1 MTANKN
7 NVPEFSE
14 LSLFDISPSLASFLP
29 EDFCTSNQIAL
40 LDDPSSKDT
49 QNIRVGVL
57 DIEDQDLIAK
67 AQEIIGEKIKPVQLN
82 DYEISKA
89 LSLIYNIEA
98 DSNAGPNLQLNSSSE
113 IDFSKDRKPNL
124 ILQDIL
130 SAALQR
136 RATDIH
142 IENYNED
149 VDMRLRIDGNL
160 HQVTTSLSPSNIQ
173 RVIACLKI
181 VCDLDHLERK
191 KSQDG
196 RFSAQYDDGEHSRKI
211 DFRASIVP
219 GNHGQEAVIR
229 VLDPHRFILD
239 INELGMPAN
248 ILNSYKRIV
257 NYPNGLILT
266 TGPTSSGKTST
277 LYATVQSLVNRGLKI
292 MTAEDPVEYEMNKV
306 NQKSIDEFMDF
317 SDYIRSFL
325 RQNPIFTASLLP
337 QTAAG
342 AYALGKGT
350 LKSIPGL
357 AKSYVD
363 AVLPGDQSSW
373 WKEPEIVEKK
383 EEIIEKPTV
392 KKLTEAEKKLIEET
406 KKKNAKLARDKR
418 VDDLLEVMGYDKAK
432 KTAAYDALI
441 DAGQT
446 ILQRGTLDK
455 KNIGRELIDPIVERT
470 SKRFDKPEQIRE
482 AVGLMMTKGEIE
494 KDIAKGK
501 GGQLQQNARDLVAGG
516 VFPDMASALDHLA
529 KKPSLREKAIT
540 FAQGMKKGGIDQEV
554 VISTI
559 HDEFGEIPKV
569 LVDET
574 EMEKERKKDTF
585 TSDIATFTE
594 LVKAQDLGPGYY
606 VIGDSGFVIDSNNKI
621 KQLL

>member
-1 MTANKN
+1 MRTLNRPMFRMGGPIKEGVMHGIREPKN
-7 NVPEFSE
+7 MGGRM
-14 LSLFDISPSLASFLP
+14 
-29 EDFCTSNQIAL
+29 L
-40 LDDPSSKDT
+40 L
-49 QNIRVGVL
+49 VGQHPKQFR
-57 DIEDQDLIAK
+57 DAGGREQHFA
-67 AQEIIGEKIKPVQLN
+67 PVV
-82 DYEISKA
+82 A
-89 LSLIYNIEA
+89 
-98 DSNAGPNLQLNSSSE
+98 AGGL
-113 IDFSKDRKPNL
+113 
-124 ILQDIL
+124 L
-130 SAALQR
+130 SAA
-136 RATDIH
+136 
-142 IENYNED
+142 
-149 VDMRLRIDGNL
+149 
-160 HQVTTSLSPSNIQ
+160 
-173 RVIACLKI
+173 
-181 VCDLDHLERK
+181 
-191 KSQDG
+191 G
-196 RFSAQYDDGEHSRKI
+196 RFLPAAVRGFKAARAYKPWAQKLGVMGRFKDIFKPSAGLGAPMAEKGAGAG
-211 DFRASIVP
+211 FR
-219 GNHGQEAVIR
+219 
-229 VLDPHRFILD
+229 
-239 INELGMPAN
+239 
-248 ILNSYKRIV
+248 
-257 NYPNGLILT
+257 
-266 TGPTSSGKTST
+266 TG
-277 LYATVQSLVNRGLKI
+277 
-292 MTAEDPVEYEMNKV
+292 
-306 NQKSIDEFMDF
+306 
-317 SDYIRSFL
+317 SFL

-337 QTAAG
+337 QTVAG
-342 AYALGKGT
+342 AYGLGKGT

-392 KKLTEAEKKLIEET
+392 KKLTAAEKKLIEET

>member
-1 MTANKN
+1 MRTLNRPMFKMGGPVKEGIMHGIREPKN
-7 NVPEFSE
+7 MGGRM
-14 LSLFDISPSLASFLP
+14 
-29 EDFCTSNQIAL
+29 L
-40 LDDPSSKDT
+40 L
-49 QNIRVGVL
+49 VGQHPKQFR
-57 DIEDQDLIAK
+57 DAGGREQHWAPLITGA
-67 AQEIIGEKIKPVQLN
+67 
-82 DYEISKA
+82 
-89 LSLIYNIEA
+89 
-98 DSNAGPNLQLNSSSE
+98 
-113 IDFSKDRKPNL
+113 
-124 ILQDIL
+124 L
-130 SAALQR
+130 SAAARFAPAAWRGFKAARTYKPWAQNLGIMG
-136 RATDIH
+136 RAKDILMPRGG
-142 IENYNED
+142 I
-149 VDMRLRIDGNL
+149 
-160 HQVTTSLSPSNIQ
+160 
-173 RVIACLKI
+173 
-181 VCDLDHLERK
+181 
-191 KSQDG
+191 
-196 RFSAQYDDGEHSRKI
+196 SAPMAPRGAGAG
-211 DFRASIVP
+211 FR
-219 GNHGQEAVIR
+219 
-229 VLDPHRFILD
+229 
-239 INELGMPAN
+239 
-248 ILNSYKRIV
+248 
-257 NYPNGLILT
+257 
-266 TGPTSSGKTST
+266 TG
-277 LYATVQSLVNRGLKI
+277 
-292 MTAEDPVEYEMNKV
+292 
-306 NQKSIDEFMDF
+306 
-317 SDYIRSFL
+317 SFL

-392 KKLTEAEKKLIEET
+392 KKLTAAEKKLIEET

-418 VDDLLEVMGYDKAK
+418 VDDLLEIMGYDKAK